1 MKAFKNMSV
10 LMILICVMAVMVGG
24 CAGLKQNLSDY
35 QGWIKDVNTPPAEC
49 EGSLIWENVPLPA
62 LQSTLITTGLA
73 FYEAN
78 DGYRSWAISLHDQL
92 IAMMDD
98 PAATNDDLRGL
109 LLGQFA
115 LINEYWGSKII
126 LVDQGLVSMFTG
138 DDPINVCDREWIKDL
153 AKKRKAYLELFVS
166 DTGEAAV
173 LDDFFGGS
181 MYLSSLAVSQSLSC
195 GL

>member
-1 MKAFKNMSV
+1 MM
-10 LMILICVMAVMVGG
+10 MAMMLGG
-24 CAGLKQNLSDY
+24 CASLKQTVVDY
-35 QGWIKDVNTPPAEC
+35 QQWVTEVNTPPAEC

-78 DGYRSWAISLHDQL
+78 DGYRKWAIHLHDQL

-138 DDPINVCDREWIKDL
+138 NDFINACDREWIKDL
-153 AKKRKAYLELFVS
+153 AKKRKAYLEIFVAGAGFHPTPSPLYCFLS
-166 DTGEAAV
+166 D
-173 LDDFFGGS
+173 
-181 MYLSSLAVSQSLSC
+181 
-195 GL
+195 GLCVVPNECR